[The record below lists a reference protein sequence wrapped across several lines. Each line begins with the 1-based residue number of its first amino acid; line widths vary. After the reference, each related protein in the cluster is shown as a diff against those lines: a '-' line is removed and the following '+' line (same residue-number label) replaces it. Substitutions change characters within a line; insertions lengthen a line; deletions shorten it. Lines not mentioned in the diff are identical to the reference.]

1 MAIKVNQA
9 AVRHA
14 RRLIEAGDYVSD
26 SDWSERQPSADQE
39 NAFVDRHGW
48 AAYSEWYLAEDTSE
62 NEDTKGRYKFP
73 YGDFKKV
80 YRDGV
85 IAAKQRAAQYDYA
98 EIERAADELLQL
110 IDQKEGRES

>member
-14 RRLIEAGDYVSD
+14 RRLIEAGDYVFD
-26 SDWSERQPSADQE
+26 SDWSERQPSAEKE
-39 NAFVDRHGW
+39 NAFVERHGW
-48 AAYSEWYLAEDTSE
+48 TAYGEWYLAEDTSE
-62 NEDTKGRYKFP
+62 NEATKGRYKFP
-73 YGDFKKV
+73 YGDFKQV
-80 YRDGV
+80 HRDGV